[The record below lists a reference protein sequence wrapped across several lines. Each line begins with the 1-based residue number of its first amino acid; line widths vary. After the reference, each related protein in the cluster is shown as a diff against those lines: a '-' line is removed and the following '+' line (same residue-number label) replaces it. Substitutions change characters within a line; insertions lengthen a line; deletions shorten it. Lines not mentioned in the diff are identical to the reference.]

1 MTFNNA
7 TVNHKVVS
15 DDDRMKKSCRTSVS
29 KTFGISFHPKII
41 LIIMIASKENAEY
54 IMITLCS
61 DLKNTYLIL
70 QRNKNM
76 QNNTTFVYSHKRSCA
91 WNISD
96 SGDRWGNTGFLGRNN
111 LKVTN
116 VYPGNNGKNNLF

>member
-1 MTFNNA
+1 
-7 TVNHKVVS
+7 
-15 DDDRMKKSCRTSVS
+15 
-29 KTFGISFHPKII
+29 
-41 LIIMIASKENAEY
+41 MIASKENAEY